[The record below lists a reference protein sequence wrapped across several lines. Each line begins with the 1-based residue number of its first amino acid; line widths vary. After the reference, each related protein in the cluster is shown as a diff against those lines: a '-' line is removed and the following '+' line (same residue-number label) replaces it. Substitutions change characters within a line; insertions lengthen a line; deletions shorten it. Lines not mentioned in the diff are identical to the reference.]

1 MIDGF
6 FMGKDSGNLDRLGF
20 YFEKMEEEETIFLI
34 VFINIILIDYAV
46 FADFTFAAIN
56 SIITIDHSSMLLYFA
71 FLPFFY
77 LSTSSWFL
85 FEILLCLG

>member
-20 YFEKMEEEETIFLI
+20 YFEEMEEEETIFLI
-34 VFINIILIDYAV
+34 VFINNIIIDYAV

-56 SIITIDHSSMLLYFA
+56 SIYSSLLMLLYFA

-77 LSTSSWFL
+77 LSTSSSFL
-85 FEILLCLG
+85 FEILLCTPP